1 MAQQLDPTTV
11 YSDNQDPVP
20 PSQATPGPIS
30 VSEPPVEDN
39 NQISLAPQTAAPANP
54 PPQPIAKQRA
64 DKFNYTFGNSGVM
77 DAAQVYLRILRGEE
91 PGIREEFS
99 AYLDQQKAQQKQQM
113 LLSAAN
119 QQGRPLDY
127 TDVRKI
133 LDPFNPA
140 NKPSDPASVLEEN
153 YGRTYIGSIH
163 EAAAAMK
170 DTVLDQ
176 AVKDIPEQVQPL
188 IDKGSAVVSKM
199 EYARTWQ
206 DNLGQ
211 EVHEQGWLPYLADQ
225 AKSLTQIYPEAKMRG
240 LVPEAGGTLGAGL
253 LLGNNLKTQADV
265 LLRIPDFETFKLRVD
280 NILNPLRQDNPS
292 LAKQFADYLVGTTSA
307 QRFLDS
313 TFTAI
318 APLDIV
324 TGLKGGLAL
333 TRKVSI
339 WNRSNQAV
347 KNIVESAAQ
356 AGKDIPI
363 KAAAAEGAGNPVEA
377 GVIRTA
383 DKVNKT
389 LNGTTDFFQ
398 EMVDKL
404 PSNFRLDLDNLAR
417 DYDYSRPGALS
428 REQMTRLQ
436 DGFLKSADT
445 ILQTALTAARVNR
458 TPIPLEMENALR
470 AYGERI
476 KDQFPGLEGAI
487 LDFSP
492 PLREPITN
500 TWHIETHLSNI
511 GGDLFSSEEVAKNF
525 VDFHGIGGAKI
536 VPAEG
541 RVQTTPERLVGSKT
555 DIATKNRLEK
565 SIPETEAALKTYVAN
580 ARVAKTAEEKAEIL
594 SHVSGEDGIRA
605 LLKRDKEALKAVNA
619 RITKAPA
626 VVEQQGLGYKIVVVK
641 PYIETDDLVRNY
653 MIERNAEGLFTGAG
667 ASKVSTSQNPILAAL
682 SRWRGAD
689 DTLALNDSIHRKV
702 AVYSQNLFKQWAK
715 DEQSKIEAIATGY
728 YKNDPITGVSYG
740 YWSAKPRAI
749 ANKVSLKQRQTWK
762 QFTDTLDY
770 ARKATDPDTL
780 ERGYFF
786 KTPGELEDHYLRY
799 YNRSPSFPEVEAY
812 FAHVKLTEGNRIFSE
827 IAEFRNRARIGT
839 EQHQISVLGP
849 GRTKA
854 SSVSGYFDGIQ
865 EKTMPHGKD
874 NILIMGTRKGD
885 EKLYNLQSRALNPQ
899 IWEKMEKDVASG
911 ARRVIRIYNPDE
923 YPLKNFSDVA
933 GAERIRYVLTDR
945 VETKPLDFN
954 HVTRRGGGHFEYDY
968 EHYIKQAQIIPERAG
983 SVANDK
989 RTKYNDLYTGDQTV
1003 MPIDNR
1009 AKGRDIVRRMDAVR
1023 VLIRDNRIDE
1033 AKVLAERTLPI
1044 DWDKLHGWFNPKR
1057 DPQGNI
1063 LPPRLSKT
1071 EPFYVVPKNRKIYDI
1086 DKSLEQRYPG
1096 TFRDGTREGSDAA
1109 QNRVAFNLQRDADE
1123 VGTITGGRDSSLWK
1137 YEPAKMVDPI
1147 PTMNRA
1153 LNRAI
1158 NSTYMDDYK
1167 IFAVEH
1173 WLREAGPYL
1182 KEDESSIRASPF
1194 WNFNL
1199 ARDETA
1205 FKAGAPHDVVQKLL
1219 ANRMKINQFVGVPNT
1234 FDTWIHSITQHLA
1247 DTAYE
1252 KGGLTEKAAII
1263 PLWALSHVHD
1273 PVRLL
1278 RSFAFNAKLGI
1289 FNPAQI
1295 LVQMQTYA
1303 SIVGIAGFRH
1313 GAGGTAGAFLHGWGN
1328 INRTSEFLVKLDEI
1342 ASHLGYGKVGD
1353 WLEANKLLREIGFE
1367 HVAGEYALNDS
1378 MQHKFIGNDWGN
1390 FLNAGQAFFR
1400 TGERS
1405 VRLGAWYTA
1414 YREFREIHP
1423 SGAISSAQRAEI
1435 LQRADLLS
1443 TNMSRASS
1451 SQLHT
1456 GVLGLTTQFL
1466 TYQLRLSELMFSNRI
1481 SGVAR
1486 TRTAAIY
1493 AGLYGLP
1500 IATGL
1505 TGLPLYDVWRKAA
1518 IDRGY
1523 VMGQN
1528 WFTSAVMEGL
1538 PATLLALATG
1548 KGDLEKG
1555 NFYNIGPRY
1564 GIQGF
1569 NQFWSDNVWWKIMGG
1584 ASVSIF
1590 ANTINNTSPLA
1601 LSMISWMRGNSKE
1614 MEHPFKVEDALDI
1627 FKEVSSINASWQVL
1641 TAMNTGRWLSKNE
1654 GYQGNISTLNA
1665 LFQGAT
1671 GLHNQKDDDA
1681 YQITNIRKAEEE
1693 YQKYTEK
1700 MVIKEIRRGLQDSS
1714 NLDQNQANEYMRR
1727 AFGRMEWSGMPLEM
1741 RADVI
1746 AKALNGYETQADQVN
1761 QYFAT
1766 SKVPTKK
1773 WFQSDVPSTRLE
1785 QYRTK
1790 LLQENKP

>member
-1 MAQQLDPTTV
+1 MAQQVDPNIIT
-11 YSDNQDPVP
+11 DQDPS
-20 PSQATPGPIS
+20 PSPLQTTGPIS
-30 VSEPPVEDN
+30 ISEPPATDN
-39 NQISLAPQTAAPANP
+39 NQISLAPLDATPASP

-64 DKFNYTFGNSGVM
+64 DKFNYTFGKDGVM
-77 DAAQVYLRILRGEE
+77 DSAQVYMRILRGEE

-99 AYLDQQKAQQKQQM
+99 AHLDQQKAQQKQQM
-113 LLSAAN
+113 LLDAAN
-119 QQGRPLDY
+119 QKGRPLDY

-140 NKPSDPASVLEEN
+140 NKPSDPTTVLEDN

-170 DTVLDQ
+170 DTILDE

-188 IDKGSAVVSKM
+188 IDKGNAAVFRM

-206 DNLGQ
+206 DNLAQ
-211 EVHEQGWLPYLADQ
+211 EVHEQSWLPYLADQ

-253 LLGNNLKTQADV
+253 LLGTNLKAQADA
-265 LLRIPDFETFKLRVD
+265 LLRIPDDAIFKTRVD
-280 NILNPLRQDNPS
+280 IILNTLRQDNPS

-307 QRFLDS
+307 QRFIDS
-313 TFTAI
+313 AFTAL
-318 APLDIV
+318 APVDISA
-324 TGLKGGLAL
+324 GLKGGLTLA
-333 TRKVSI
+333 RKISI

-363 KAAAAEGAGNPVEA
+363 KAAAAEGAGNVTEA
-377 GVIRTA
+377 GVVRAA
-383 DKVNKT
+383 DKINKT

-398 EMVDKL
+398 EIIDKL

-436 DGFLKSADT
+436 DGFGKSANT
-445 ILQTALTAARVNR
+445 ILQTAVNAARVNR

-470 AYGERI
+470 AYATTIPG
-476 KDQFPGLEGAI
+476 KFPGLEGAI
-487 LDFSP
+487 LDFTP
-492 PLREPITN
+492 PIREPITN
-500 TWHIETHLSNI
+500 TWHTEIHLSNI
-511 GGDLFSSEEVAKNF
+511 GGDLFSNENVAKTF
-525 VDFHGIGGAKI
+525 IEDHGIGGAKI

-541 RVQTTPERLVGSKT
+541 RVQTIPERLVGSKT

-565 SIPETEAALKTYVAN
+565 SIPETEAALKQYVAN
-580 ARVAKTAEEKAEIL
+580 ARIAKTPEEKAEIL
-594 SHVSGEDGIRA
+594 SHVNGEDGIRA
-605 LLKRDKEALKAVNA
+605 LLKRDKETLKVANA

-626 VVEQQGLGYKIVVVK
+626 VVEQQGLGYKIVVIK
-641 PYIETDDLVRNY
+641 PYKETDDLVRNY
-653 MIERNAEGLFTGAG
+653 QIERDIKGEFTGAG
-667 ASKVSTSQNPILAAL
+667 ASSVNNEKSMIKAAL
-682 SRWRGAD
+682 SKWRGAD
-689 DTLALNDSIHRKV
+689 DTLALNDSIQRKV
-702 AVYSQNLFKQWAK
+702 AVYTQNLFKQWAK
-715 DEQSKIEAIATGY
+715 DEQAKIEAIATGY
-728 YKNDPITGVSYG
+728 YKNDPITGISVG
-740 YWSAKPRAI
+740 YWSAKPRSI
-749 ANKVSLKQRQTWK
+749 LNKVSLKQRQVWK
-762 QFTDTLDY
+762 EFTDTLDR
-770 ARKATDPDTL
+770 ARMMEDPDTL
-780 ERGYFF
+780 QKGYFF

-799 YNRSPSFPEVEAY
+799 YRRSPTFPEVEAY

-839 EQHQISVLGP
+839 EQHQVSVLGP
-849 GRTKA
+849 GRTKITA
-854 SSVSGYFDGIQ
+854 TSGYFDGIP
-865 EKTMPHGKD
+865 ENAMPHGKD
-874 NILIMGTRKGD
+874 NILIMGARRGD

-899 IWEKMEKDVASG
+899 IWEKLDKEVSSG
-911 ARRVIRIYNPDE
+911 AKRVVRIYNPDE
-923 YPLKNFSDVA
+923 YPLKDFSDVA
-933 GAERIRYVLTDR
+933 GAERIRYVLSDR
-945 VETKPLDFN
+945 IDTKPLDFN
-954 HVTRRGGGHFEYDY
+954 HVTRRSGGHFEYDY

-983 SVANDK
+983 SVASDK

-1009 AKGRDIVRRMDAVR
+1009 AKGRDIARRLDAVR
-1023 VLIRDNRIDE
+1023 VLIRDDKLDE

-1044 DWDKLHGWFNPKR
+1044 KWDQLKGWFNPTR
-1057 DPQGNI
+1057 DPKGNI

-1071 EPFYVVPKNRKIYDI
+1071 EPFYVVPKNKKIYDL

-1137 YEPAKMVDPI
+1137 YEIAKLVDPI

-1182 KEDESSIRASPF
+1182 KENESSIRASPF
-1194 WNFNL
+1194 WNYNQVTNK
-1199 ARDETA
+1199 DS
-1205 FKAGAPHDVVQKLL
+1205 FKSATPIEIVNKLL
-1219 ANRMKINQFVGVPNT
+1219 GNKLKIDQFVGLPNT
-1234 FDTWIHSITQHLA
+1234 FDTWVHGITQRLA

-1278 RSFAFNAKLGI
+1278 RSFAFNAKLGL

-1295 LVQMQTYA
+1295 LVQTQNYA
-1303 SIVGIAGFRH
+1303 TIAAIAGPRH
-1313 GAGGTAGAFLHGWGN
+1313 AAGGAFATLIHGWAN
-1328 INRTSEFLVKLDEI
+1328 INKTPGFLAKLDEK
-1342 ASHLGYGKVGD
+1342 ATAMGFGKAGD
-1353 WLEANKLLREIGFE
+1353 WLEANRLLGETGFE
-1367 HVAGEYALNDS
+1367 HVSGEYAMLDNV
-1378 MQHKFIGNDWGN
+1378 QHKFIGNDWSN

-1400 TGERS
+1400 LGEKTS
-1405 VRLGAWYTA
+1405 RLGAWYTA

-1423 SGAISSAQRAEI
+1423 TGAITNTQRAEI
-1435 LQRADLLS
+1435 LNRADLLN

-1456 GVLGLTTQFL
+1456 GVASLTTQFL
-1466 TYQLRLSELMFSNRI
+1466 TYTLRTAELMFSNRI
-1481 SGVAR
+1481 SGAAKLR
-1486 TRTAAIY
+1486 MAAIY
-1493 AGLYGLP
+1493 SGLYGIP
-1500 IATGL
+1500 TAFGI
-1505 TGLPLYDVWRKAA
+1505 TGLPLYDVWRKEA

-1523 VMGQN
+1523 VMGHN
-1528 WFTSAVMEGL
+1528 WFTTTMNEGL
-1538 PATLLALATG
+1538 PATLLALVTG

-1569 NQFWSDNVWWKIMGG
+1569 TQLWSDNVWWKLLGG

-1590 ANTINNTSPLA
+1590 ANTIAATSPLA
-1601 LSMISWMRGNSKE
+1601 LSIIAGIRGNPKE
-1614 MEHPFKVEDALDI
+1614 MDHPFKIEDALDV

-1654 GYQGNISTLNA
+1654 GYQGPIGTMNA

-1671 GLHNQKDDDA
+1671 GLHSQKDDDA

-1693 YQKYTEK
+1693 FQKYTEK
-1700 MVIKEIRRGLQDSS
+1700 MVIKEIRRGLQDSA

-1727 AFGRMEWSGMPLEM
+1727 AFGRMEWSGMPIEM
-1741 RADVI
+1741 RAEVI

-1773 WFQSDVPSTRLE
+1773 WFQSDVPSARLE

-1790 LLQENKP
+1790 LQQENKP